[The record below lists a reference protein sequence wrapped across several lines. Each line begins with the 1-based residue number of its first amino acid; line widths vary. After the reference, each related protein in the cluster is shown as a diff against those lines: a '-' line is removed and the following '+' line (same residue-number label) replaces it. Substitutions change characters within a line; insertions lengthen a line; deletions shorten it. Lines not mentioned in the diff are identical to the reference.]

1 MTAPVVMTLEDSLK
15 MMFMVPKG
23 LKREMLPKP
32 NQKEIKFRKE
42 PSKIFAVIGFGGWSN
57 DRKIKKFKNQLKQAL
72 VQIGL
77 LYKIQFYFFGYNAP
91 YEFFNRKNE
100 IAVELK

>member
-32 NQKEIKFRKE
+32 NEKGIKFREE
-42 PSKIFAVIGFGGWSN
+42 PSKIFAVIGFGGWAN
-57 DRKIKKFKNQLKQAL
+57 DKKIKKIKKELKQTL
-72 VQIGL
+72 DQNGL
-77 LYKIQFYFFGYNAP
+77 LYKKQFYFFGYNAP
-91 YEFFNRKNE
+91 YEVFNRKNE